1 MLADEFERDGLA
13 RVFSS
18 TFIHLAETT
27 FTDPFEHD
35 VVVVAAGR
43 ERRRLFGGARHGCC
57 LRGAARLPRP
67 RLRTAMCSAAGAG
80 AAAGVA
86 VWWAVE
92 AARAVMAARRV
103 ARAGVLLC
111 CCRGTA
117 RGTGMSLAR
126 VRNRR
131 GRRRTQNFVKWG
143 AGRATLVDFLERS
156 VSGVAVY

>member
-1 MLADEFERDGLA
+1 M
-13 RVFSS
+13 FSS
-18 TFIHLAETT
+18 TFINLAETT
-27 FTDPFEHD
+27 FTNAFEDD

-80 AAAGVA
+80 AAPVA

-103 ARAGVLLC
+103 ARAGVPPRG
-111 CCRGTA
+111 CRGTA
-117 RGTGMSLAR
+117 RGTDVWLAR
-126 VRNRR
+126 VRN
-131 GRRRTQNFVKWG
+131 GAADGRTQNFAKQ
-143 AGRATLVDFLERS
+143 
-156 VSGVAVY
+156 SGCRGFTQTAMWQRCSRLLWMLG